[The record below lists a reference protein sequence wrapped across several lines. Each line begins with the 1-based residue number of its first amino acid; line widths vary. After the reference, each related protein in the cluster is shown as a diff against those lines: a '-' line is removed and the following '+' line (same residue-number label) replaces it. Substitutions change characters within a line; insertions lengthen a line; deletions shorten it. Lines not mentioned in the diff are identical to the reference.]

1 VKVVIVGAGGHGQ
14 VVADVLLKQAEAGGS
29 LLLVG
34 FVDDDQTLH
43 HQTVMGIP
51 VLGAVSRLSIT
62 GHDAIV
68 VAVGDNRRRHE
79 LCAQLNAA
87 GETLVAAVHP
97 SAVIGSHCEVEAGA
111 MICAGA
117 VVSTGSRIRFGAI
130 VNTAATVDHHS
141 DIGACAHIAP
151 GVHMGGQV
159 CVGEAAMVGIGSTVL
174 PKVRIGASATVGA
187 GAVVI
192 RDVPANTT
200 VVGIPAGARS
210 RTL

>member
-1 VKVVIVGAGGHGQ
+1 MKVVIVGAGGDGQ
-14 VVADVLLKQAEAGGS
+14 VVADALLRQAEAGGS
-29 LLLVG
+29 LRPVG

-43 HQTVMGIP
+43 GRPVMGIP
-51 VLGAVSRLSIT
+51 VFGAVSSLSRT
-62 GHDAIV
+62 PHDAIV
-68 VAVGDNRRRHE
+68 VAVGDNRRRRE
-79 LCAQLNAA
+79 LCAQLNAT

-97 SAVIGSHCEVEAGA
+97 SAVIGNHCEVEGGA
-111 MICAGA
+111 IICAGA

-130 VNTAATVDHHS
+130 VNTAATVDLHS
-141 DIGACAHIAP
+141 DIGACAYIAP
-151 GVHMGGQV
+151 GVHMGGRV